1 MANSND
7 DPTIGSNNESEGHK
21 NNEALKKMDSK
32 STSRTALLIDD
43 QHQFSISTSSSDS
56 TMENSSS
63 TNTMIVQQEQQQAPS
78 TNDIAIEA
86 NALILPVIATLNPA
100 QHAAVGGKQPSTIS
114 SLINTNPTH
123 QRCIHST
130 TSSSSSNH
138 LALETAEC
146 DGTSSASGYSAGA
159 TSNNRGEEDIISV
172 SSEETIPNG
181 TLLIDDI
188 VFSSQSRATTPATTS
203 AVLTNNDLRLDIH
216 TTTTTTSSANS
227 NSNNSL
233 HVDQQS
239 QQHSGRSAPNTST
252 IPETKATSLT
262 SNKVTHDD
270 NREVKTPNTTN
281 VTPEH
286 GSKNSKIVSHHRTSN
301 TSTEISIR
309 SNISEEK
316 NRKRKEA
323 LSAVPRNSY
332 SMSEHIKAPRGAV
345 AGAEHRNR
353 MNLSPRSKDYALVRF
368 TEDNVDTKD
377 TNLSDRLTS
386 PKISE
391 SVGNSFLYSSP
402 ALMNLGTNV
411 LLSVK
416 NSNSTEKSESN
427 IKNDCLLLK
436 VPDFVLLHIFTFL
449 GIQYVEDNNYNLVC
463 KRWYMT
469 LCMDCLWKER
479 YLTFFNSKHIQN
491 NSMLLSYS
499 HDFDFPQRNKFR
511 FNLIRLRKKKYF
523 LKQRILLQN
532 RHENSRKYLLFNSF
546 VLNPLVAIICFM
558 ISTITFGLQEDG
570 VIAKNDKN
578 TLLFV
583 FLPFFASFLFSIV
596 GNISLGLRE
605 TIFCKHGFY
614 DASHFLHFVAIVLG
628 QYTFYFCAFVFG
640 LKWFWFKSSLWTS
653 FSIPCLCVYTIFVG
667 FCFAYILHKYVRRRL
682 QFADML
688 KERPNLTVNT
698 PDYFYFAYK
707 VRAHKRREFYSKAKY
722 ISQPYDEDFIEFSE
736 DEASNGTE
744 TEEDDDDD
752 FEDTFD
758 DSTAFDDETETA
770 SKGTRT
776 DEMVSTPKPRERKKE
791 APKITVFQ
799 EFDKQTHNQHV
810 TDISTL
816 TILIFIFII
825 IVMIG
830 VQMLLIPLKIDGIIT
845 EPWRTVFTPCW
856 LIMFILICG
865 LPAWITWEIATK
877 TNMDKKTVSVSVDVI
892 SDESAKKS
900 KMKYDPD
907 QQQHYAFFAF
917 GACPLCITIPLLI
930 SLIVLVSTL
939 DGSNIPYV
947 VSASL
952 FAFWEFVFGGLYL
965 MLMTPYTLT
974 RNVWDV

>member
-1 MANSND
+1 MANSTDGDRPVGAHHEQTNEED
-7 DPTIGSNNESEGHK
+7 DK
-21 NNEALKKMDSK
+21 NNETLKNIDSK
-32 STSRTALLIDD
+32 STSRTTLLLGDD
-43 QHQFSISTSSSDS
+43 QPQYSISTSSSDS
-56 TMENSSS
+56 IES
-63 TNTMIVQQEQQQAPS
+63 TNNNIITEQQELEQPS
-78 TNDIAIEA
+78 SLRNDVV
-86 NALILPVIATLNPA
+86 ILPVIATLNPA
-100 QHAAVGGKQPSTIS
+100 QHAAVGGKQPTFSTMNNNN
-114 SLINTNPTH
+114 NTHH
-123 QRCIHST
+123 QRSIHST

-138 LALETAEC
+138 LALDAEC
-146 DGTSSASGYSAGA
+146 DGTSSISGYSMAAG
-159 TSNNRGEEDIISV
+159 TNNNRAEEDIISAT
-172 SSEETIPNG
+172 SDETIPNG

-188 VFSSQSRATTPATTS
+188 VFSSMQTTTPS
-203 AVLTNNDLRLDIH
+203 SVVNNNNDLLLDIH
-216 TTTTTTSSANS
+216 TNSTPPANP
-227 NSNNSL
+227 NNASL
-233 HVDQQS
+233 QVDQS
-239 QQHSGRSAPNTST
+239 YHSLSGCSSPNTTT
-252 IPETKATSLT
+252 IPEIKPPPTLPSI
-262 SNKVTHDD
+262 KVTHDD
-270 NREVKTPNTTN
+270 NREYKTPNTTN
-281 VTPEH
+281 ISPEND
-286 GSKNSKIVSHHRTSN
+286 SKKSRIVSHRRGSN
-301 TSTEISIR
+301 TSTEISIK

-323 LSAVPRNSY
+323 LTAVHRNSY
-332 SMSEHIKAPRGAV
+332 SLSEHIKAPRTGE
-345 AGAEHRNR
+345 EHRNH

-368 TEDNVDTKD
+368 TEDNIDTKD
-377 TNLSDRLTS
+377 VNLSARLTS

-391 SVGNSFLYSSP
+391 SGGNNFLYSSP
-402 ALMNLGTNV
+402 ALINLGTNV

-416 NSNSTEKSESN
+416 NSNSTEKSDSN
-427 IKNDCLLLK
+427 LKNDCLVMKL
-436 VPDFVLLHIFTFL
+436 PDLVLLHIFTFL

-469 LCMDCLWKER
+469 LCMDCLWRER

-511 FNLIRLRKKKYF
+511 FHLIRLRKKKYF

-532 RHENSRKYLLFNSF
+532 RHENSRKYLLFNSL
-546 VLNPLVAIICFM
+546 VLNPLVAIVCFM

-614 DASHFLHFVAIVLG
+614 DASHFIHFVAIVLG
-628 QYTFYFCAFVFG
+628 QYTFYFCAFLFG
-640 LKWFWFKSSLWTS
+640 LKWFWFKTSLWTS
-653 FSIPCLCVYTIFVG
+653 FSIPCLCVYTLFVG

-688 KERPNLTVNT
+688 KERPSLKVNT

-707 VRAHKRREFYSKAKY
+707 IRAHKRREFYSKAKY

-744 TEEDDDDD
+744 TEEDDDGDY
-752 FEDTFD
+752 EDTFD
-758 DSTAFDDETETA
+758 DSTAFDDETESA
-770 SKGTRT
+770 SKCTRT
-776 DEMVSTPKPRERKKE
+776 DEMVSTPKARERKKE

-799 EFDKQTHNQHV
+799 EFENQAHKQHI

-816 TILIFIFII
+816 TILTFIFVIL
-825 IVMIG
+825 VMIG
-830 VQMLLIPLKIDGIIT
+830 VQMLLIPLKIDGIIS

-877 TNMDKKTVSVSVDVI
+877 TNLDKKTISVSVDVI
-892 SDESAKKS
+892 SDESGKKS
-900 KMKYDPD
+900 KMKYEPD
-907 QQQHYAFFAF
+907 QQQHYAFFTF

-939 DGSNIPYV
+939 DGANIPFV

-965 MLMTPYTLT
+965 MIVTPYTLA